1 MMDMK
6 GMARMTNDE
15 ASAFLGGSV
24 YYMYSVQCILG
35 GSVNDPSSAASPR
48 QNAVK
53 PLTDD
58 CNDGNSKDD
67 PDEGSSNEKDNY
79 QKDLFVH
86 LGVGF

>member
-1 MMDMK
+1 M
-6 GMARMTNDE
+6 
-15 ASAFLGGSV
+15 
-24 YYMYSVQCILG
+24 
-35 GSVNDPSSAASPR
+35 NDPSSAASPR

-58 CNDGNSKDD
+58 CNDGNSEDD
-67 PDEGSSNEKDNY
+67 PDEGSGNEKDNY